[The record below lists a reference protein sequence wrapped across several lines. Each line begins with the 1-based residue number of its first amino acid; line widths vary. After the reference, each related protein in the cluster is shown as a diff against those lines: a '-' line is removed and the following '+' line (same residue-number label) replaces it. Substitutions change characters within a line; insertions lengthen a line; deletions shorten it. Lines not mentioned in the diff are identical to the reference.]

1 MHYSGQ
7 KQVKSIK
14 TKTTQQSAE
23 NTSLHIQDENQFTY
37 KKKHTHKVQRKIFYA
52 FFRPVDNIRK
62 ICTQRPASNISCI
75 FRTKT
80 SLTQDIFNM

>member
-37 KKKHTHKVQRKIFYA
+37 KENLHTKFSEKYFMHFSGQSRQYQKNLY
-52 FFRPVDNIRK
+52 
-62 ICTQRPASNISCI
+62 T
-75 FRTKT
+75 T
-80 SLTQDIFNM
+80 SSVKYFMHIQDIKPV

>member
-37 KKKHTHKVQRKIFYA
+37 KKNTHKVQRKIFYA
-52 FFRPVDNIRK
+52 FFRPKSTISEKSVHNI
-62 ICTQRPASNISCI
+62 QRQI
-75 FRTKT
+75 FHAYSGQKPV
-80 SLTQDIFNM
+80 

>member
-23 NTSLHIQDENQFTY
+23 NASLHIQDENQFTY
-37 KKKHTHKVQRKIFYA
+37 KKNIHTKFSEKYFMHFSGQSTISEKSVHNVQRQIFHAYSGQK
-52 FFRPVDNIRK
+52 PV
-62 ICTQRPASNISCI
+62 
-75 FRTKT
+75 
-80 SLTQDIFNM
+80 